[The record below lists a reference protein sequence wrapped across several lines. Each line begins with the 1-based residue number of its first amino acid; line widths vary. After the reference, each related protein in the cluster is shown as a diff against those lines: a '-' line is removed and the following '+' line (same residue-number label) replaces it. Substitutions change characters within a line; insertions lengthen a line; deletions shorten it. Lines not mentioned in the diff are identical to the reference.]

1 MEWLVAPEEDALC
14 VRDFIRRRLPL
25 SGRMLKYL
33 KYREDGIRVN
43 GERVTVRRVLRAG
56 DRLELAVADS
66 TPAPI
71 RPVALPLDIL
81 YEDDDLV
88 VPAKPA
94 GMPTHPSHDHW
105 DDTVANALAARYA
118 GMGIPFVFRPVNRLD
133 RDTSGLLLIA
143 RNKLAAGTLTRAMQ
157 RGEIHKIYLAVLEGE
172 DCPDSGLIDRPL
184 HRTAQSIILREVC
197 PPDAPDAAPSRTA
210 YRILA
215 RGGGCAL
222 AEALPLT
229 GRTHQLR
236 VHFASIGHPIVGDT
250 LYGIPNG
257 RLDRQALHA
266 RSLSFP
272 RPGDGARLTLTA
284 PLPPDMAG
292 LIDRCF
298 PNLRKEP
305 V

>member
-1 MEWLVAPEEDALC
+1 MRRNYV
-14 VRDFIRRRLPL
+14 VRPQ
-25 SGRMLKYL
+25 K
-33 KYREDGIRVN
+33 
-43 GERVTVRRVLRAG
+43 
-56 DRLELAVADS
+56 
-66 TPAPI
+66 
-71 RPVALPLDIL
+71 
-81 YEDDDLV
+81 
-88 VPAKPA
+88 
-94 GMPTHPSHDHW
+94 
-105 DDTVANALAARYA
+105 
-118 GMGIPFVFRPVNRLD
+118 
-133 RDTSGLLLIA
+133 
-143 RNKLAAGTLTRAMQ
+143 
-157 RGEIHKIYLAVLEGE
+157 
-172 DCPDSGLIDRPL
+172 C
-184 HRTAQSIILREVC
+184 AQSIILREVC

-215 RGGGCAL
+215 RGGGCEL

-236 VHFASIGHPIVGDT
+236 VHFASIGHPIVGDA

-257 RLDRQALHA
+257 RLGRQALHA

-298 PNLRKEP
+298 PHPRKEP